1 MGTHPIFESDF
12 DCLTVCM
19 STSIDVSGEID
30 APLIPEKKESFMAS
44 WSNIA
49 LTGNVR
55 DVLNAQREKIR
66 PWSEF
71 AEQKEFFAP
80 AGLQEWTKRAI
91 KNVSHYQSNY
101 IIVFLVLMTYCVLT
115 SPLLLIA
122 LAVSGIGSYTVS
134 KHEGQN
140 LQIAGKDVPSK
151 YRYALVG
158 VVSAPLLFIA
168 GAGAALF
175 WTLGATA
182 TIIGGHASFR
192 KAPETPDP
200 FAQEV

>member
-12 DCLTVCM
+12 DCLAVCM

-30 APLIPEKKESFMAS
+30 APLIPENKESIMAS

-115 SPLLLIA
+115 SA
-122 LAVSGIGSYTVS
+122 L
-134 KHEGQN
+134 
-140 LQIAGKDVPSK
+140 
-151 YRYALVG
+151 
-158 VVSAPLLFIA
+158 LLFIA

-192 KAPETPDP
+192 
-200 FAQEV
+200 

>member
-12 DCLTVCM
+12 DCLTVLVCM

-134 KHEGQN
+134 KHEGQSPDRRKGCSQ
-140 LQIAGKDVPSK
+140 QIQIRACRCCFCSSFIH
-151 YRYALVG
+151 RRCW
-158 VVSAPLLFIA
+158 SCSLLDS
-168 GAGAALF
+168 GSHGYNYWWSCVLP
-175 WTLGATA
+175 
-182 TIIGGHASFR
+182 
-192 KAPETPDP
+192 KAPETP
-200 FAQEV
+200 